1 MDKDYKWVEKVEWK
15 KYYAPFEVKKDNMY
29 FDELK
34 QKLKSL
40 VEDLEYV
47 KADVKFVQVA
57 KKYTDDI
64 VSALNDY
71 YKGNI
76 YRAQETIDNLVKGCL
91 NSKIAVSHIND
102 SIAFYGKASTEVQFF
117 RARLNNAVKDFPA
130 EEMLHIPFDMRERVK
145 SERFSVPGLPCLY
158 LGNTSY
164 ACWIE
169 MGKPADYQ
177 FNVSPVRLDN
187 SQKIFN
193 LAVSVRDILRVI
205 DERGGEKGDVDDEIA
220 TLLKLIIMMIATSY
234 RVEEKDRNFKSE
246 YIISQL
252 IMLSCKEH
260 EIDGITYFSKQV
272 SEEIFA
278 RVVGVNLV
286 LFAKYN
292 TGDRISEIRKHI
304 EIDDS
309 FNLSMYKHLLP
320 SLDYKEYDLRIDAS
334 PYINNIGSYNRQ
346 FPYRET
352 DFYGFDRYLFANWSK
367 K

>member
-1 MDKDYKWVEKVEWK
+1 MISMDKDYKWVEKIEWK

-29 FDELK
+29 FDKLEQRLK
-34 QKLKSL
+34 NL
-40 VEDLEYV
+40 VEDLEHV
-47 KADVKFVQVA
+47 KADVKFVQVE

-76 YRAQETIDNLVKGCL
+76 YQAQETIDNLVKGCL

-102 SIAFYGKASTEVQFF
+102 IIAFGGNTSTEVQFF

-187 SQKIFN
+187 SQNIFN
-193 LAVSVRDILRVI
+193 LAVSVRDIL
-205 DERGGEKGDVDDEIA
+205 
-220 TLLKLIIMMIATSY
+220 
-234 RVEEKDRNFKSE
+234 
-246 YIISQL
+246 
-252 IMLSCKEH
+252 
-260 EIDGITYFSKQV
+260 
-272 SEEIFA
+272 
-278 RVVGVNLV
+278 
-286 LFAKYN
+286 
-292 TGDRISEIRKHI
+292 
-304 EIDDS
+304 
-309 FNLSMYKHLLP
+309 
-320 SLDYKEYDLRIDAS
+320 
-334 PYINNIGSYNRQ
+334 
-346 FPYRET
+346 
-352 DFYGFDRYLFANWSK
+352 
-367 K
+367 